1 MTIDFK
7 KHMNRVLSGILAI
20 VLGVGIL
27 TGISVQTQAE
37 EAGITITAGDTEVF
51 VSKSDIEKATA
62 ITVAETDKWGYSKG
76 TDNYFVG
83 TFYSLDSILTNAGID
98 TSDSHGITAIASDG
112 FTTGYSEAYITQGI
126 YIYDQAE
133 VTCNGQAVNAAGG
146 FGAAIKGNALSDGTA
161 VPGNKWAK
169 SVTDINVVSDCVM
182 FFKGGVCRHYCA
194 ICGEDEATEDVAK
207 VEPTVSKAGSEAGTK
222 YKCGAV
228 KSGCEEIA
236 RLEGQIEINDGTD
249 TYVVK
254 ESDLANLTAVTV
266 TSDDNWGYGSTVATG
281 KFYSLDSILESVGV
295 DTSAAHGITTV
306 ASDGFTNGFDQEA
319 LEQGVYIYMMN
330 EVEKNGKAAG
340 EIGTFGTALKGQ
352 AAGNKWAKGI
362 VKINVVDDHVMFF
375 KGGVCRH
382 YCAICGEDEAT
393 EDVAKVEPTVSKAG
407 SEAGTKYKCGA
418 VKSGCEE
425 IARLEGQ
432 IEINDGTDTYVVKES
447 DLANLTAVTVT
458 SDDNWGYGSTV
469 ATGKF
474 YSLDS
479 ILESVGV
486 DTSAA
491 HGITTVASDGFT
503 NGFDQ
508 EALEQGVYIYM
519 MNEVEKNGKA
529 AGEIGTFGTAL
540 KGQAAGNKWAKGI
553 VKINVVDDHVMFV
566 KKGACK
572 HYCAICGENENYEL
586 ENYKESTLTSKGYSG
601 DKYYDCGG
609 IEYGEVTP
617 VLTYPTGISFEEKS
631 VEINIGSDYELD
643 AILDPENSIS
653 LVKWTSSDK
662 NVATVNEYGC
672 VTAVGYGKATITA
685 EAVYGDCSATCEIQT
700 RFSDVTADN
709 IGDGKNGTIT
719 QGNFDRIYWAADNG
733 IVKGAKDGNGTL
745 IFNLT
750 GETTRAQMAVMLYR
764 VANAKDPKA
773 AAAAVAAGKS
783 KVKFTDIEGVSQGAL
798 TGIYWAVG
806 AGIVNG
812 YTESDGT
819 VTFRPNNSI
828 SRASAIIMLYRMAG
842 KPAVSAK
849 TTGFSDVDG
858 KIDTAKDTFKA
869 IAWAAST
876 GISMGV
882 SHDDGTKTFE
892 IESNIQRQQMVT
904 FIYRYVNLDK

>member
-194 ICGEDEATEDVAK
+194 ICGE
-207 VEPTVSKAGSEAGTK
+207 G
-222 YKCGAV
+222 
-228 KSGCEEIA
+228 
-236 RLEGQIEINDGTD
+236 
-249 TYVVK
+249 
-254 ESDLANLTAVTV
+254 
-266 TSDDNWGYGSTVATG
+266 
-281 KFYSLDSILESVGV
+281 
-295 DTSAAHGITTV
+295 
-306 ASDGFTNGFDQEA
+306 
-319 LEQGVYIYMMN
+319 
-330 EVEKNGKAAG
+330 
-340 EIGTFGTALKGQ
+340 
-352 AAGNKWAKGI
+352 
-362 VKINVVDDHVMFF
+362 
-375 KGGVCRH
+375 
-382 YCAICGEDEAT
+382 EAT